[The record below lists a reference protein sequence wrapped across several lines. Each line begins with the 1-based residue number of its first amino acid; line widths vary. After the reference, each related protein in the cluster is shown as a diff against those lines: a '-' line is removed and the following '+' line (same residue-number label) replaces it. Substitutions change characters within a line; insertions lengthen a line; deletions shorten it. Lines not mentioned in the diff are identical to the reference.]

1 MITFT
6 DSQII
11 SIFIHTDEVLK
22 LGHQVPLLAQS
33 GQTTGAEGP
42 L

>member
-22 LGHQVPLLAQS
+22 LGHQVPLLALTS
-33 GQTTGAEGP
+33 LLLIEKGE
-42 L
+42 